1 MAILKPTLQED
12 TAMTNL
18 TAGTAG
24 SAEDTATSVSVFAKA
39 LSNLLDSLKQEKEVI
54 EDPSSL
60 SQPEPV
66 TPVGDTVAEQDRP
79 QYYTNEDAL
88 EKTKT
93 VPSGR
98 VMTVT
103 DTSLPVEAK
112 AFLDTISR
120 YESPA
125 YDVIV
130 GSGKYGA
137 PGKFTDYTKHPNIVG
152 MRTVAG
158 PSTAAGRYQFVYS
171 TWKALQQQ
179 YPGQFTDFS
188 PVTQDKAA
196 WRYAQDVY
204 KQRTGRDLMST
215 LKEGRVDLAKN
226 ALRNIWIGF
235 GLDPDVIG
243 TYNQAYKRY
252 QS

>member
-1 MAILKPTLQED
+1 MAILKPTLSED
-12 TAMTNL
+12 QAMTNL
-18 TAGTAG
+18 TATAEG
-24 SAEDTATSVSVFAKA
+24 DADATATSVYAFAKS
-39 LSNLLDSLKQEKEVI
+39 LSTLMETLRQDKQAV
-54 EDPSSL
+54 EDPAAIT
-60 SQPEPV
+60 QPEAVTADSPV
-66 TPVGDTVAEQDRP
+66 QDRP
-79 QYYTNEDAL
+79 QYYTDEDAM
-88 EKTKT
+88 EKTKS
-93 VPSGR
+93 VSSGR
-98 VMTVT
+98 VLTVT

-120 YESPA
+120 YESPG

-130 GSGKYGA
+130 GQGSYGA
-137 PGKFTDYTKHPNIVG
+137 PAKFTDYTKHPNVIG

-188 PVTQDKAA
+188 PITQDKAA

-204 KQRTGRDLMST
+204 KQRTGRDLLST

-235 GLDPDVIG
+235 GLDPDVSG
-243 TYNQAYKRY
+243 TYNQAFKRY
-252 QS
+252 QT

>member
-1 MAILKPTLQED
+1 MAILKPSLQED
-12 TAMTNL
+12 AAMTNL
-18 TAGTAG
+18 TA
-24 SAEDTATSVSVFAKA
+24 TSNTSTDGMASSVYTFAKS
-39 LSNLLDSLKQEKEVI
+39 LSQLMETLRQEKEVI

-60 SQPEPV
+60 SQPEPM
-66 TPVGDTVAEQDRP
+66 TPANATVQPDRP
-79 QYYTNEDAL
+79 QYYTNEDAF
-88 EKTKT
+88 EKTKS
-93 VPSGR
+93 VPTGR

-112 AFLDTISR
+112 AFLDTISK
-120 YESPA
+120 YESSG

-137 PGKFTDYTKHPNIVG
+137 PGTFSDYSKHPNIVG

-171 TWKALQQQ
+171 TWKELQKQ

-188 PVTQDKAA
+188 PLTQDKAA
-196 WRYAQDVY
+196 WRYAQDVF
-204 KQRTGRDLMST
+204 KQRTGRDLSST
-215 LKEGRVDLAKN
+215 LKEGRIDLAKN